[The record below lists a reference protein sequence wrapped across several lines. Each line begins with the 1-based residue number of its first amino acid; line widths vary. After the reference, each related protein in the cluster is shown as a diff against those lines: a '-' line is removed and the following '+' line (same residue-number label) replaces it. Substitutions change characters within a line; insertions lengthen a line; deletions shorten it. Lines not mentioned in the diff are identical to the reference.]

1 MKNAPKRP
9 NIFRVLRD
17 SVLILM
23 NLAVVILLLLSAK
36 MSVLSPERSVLSS
49 YPNYAFLPLAFINLF
64 FVLYWALRKSVW
76 FLMSLLSLLLCLPE
90 QKAWFPVK
98 LIKEQKKEDK
108 TIKVLTYNTMQF
120 SSYRSHVKQDPNP
133 VIRYLQESE
142 ADVLCLQEAGY
153 SFDKQLLEKTTVITA
168 LKDYPYHS
176 LEIIQSNK
184 YRTSNLWVFSKYPIL
199 KSGRLAYKSRS
210 NASHYCDIK
219 IGQDTLRF
227 INNHLE
233 SNKLTKEDMAL
244 YKIIVENPDR
254 DNISQVAEK
263 LGRKLG
269 QAARLRAP
277 QAETIAGFIR
287 ETPYKLVVCGDFNDI
302 PASYTYRCIKKGL
315 RDAWSQNG
323 RGLGITFHEKFYLF
337 RIDYILHSPELR
349 SYGTKVDH
357 VRYSD
362 HYPVWTYLE
371 LP

>member
-1 MKNAPKRP
+1 M
-9 NIFRVLRD
+9 LRD
-17 SVLILM
+17 SVLILL

-36 MSVLSPERSVLSS
+36 MSVLSPERAILSS
-49 YPNYAFLPLAFINLF
+49 YPNYAFVPLAFLNVFLL
-64 FVLYWALRKSVW
+64 LYWAFRRSIW
-76 FLMSLLSLLLCLPE
+76 FLLSLLPLLVCLPE
-90 QKAWFPVK
+90 QKAWFPIK
-98 LIKEQKKEDK
+98 LIKEQAKGGQ

-120 SSYRSHVKQDPNP
+120 AGYQANFKQNPNP
-133 VIRYLQESE
+133 VLNYLRQSG
-142 ADVLCLQEAGY
+142 ADILCLQEAGY
-153 SFDKQLLEKTTVITA
+153 SFDKKLLEKNTIIAA

-176 LEIIQSNK
+176 LEIIQSSK
-184 YRTSNLWVFSKYPIL
+184 YRTGNLWVFSKHPIL
-199 KSGRLAYKSRS
+199 KSGRLPFKSQS
-210 NASHYCDIK
+210 NASHYCDVK

-233 SNKLTKEDMAL
+233 SNKLTKEDKSL
-244 YKIIVENPDR
+244 YKTIVENPDR

-277 QAETIAGFIR
+277 QAETVAGLIR
-287 ETPYKLVVCGDFNDI
+287 ETPYKVVVCGDFNDI
-302 PASYTYRCIKKGL
+302 PASYTYRRIKKGL

-357 VRYSD
+357 VHYSD

>member
-1 MKNAPKRP
+1 MKNAPQRP
-9 NIFRVLRD
+9 NVFRVLRD
-17 SVLILM
+17 SVLILL
-23 NLAVVILLLLSAK
+23 NLAAVIVLLLSAK
-36 MSVLSPERSVLSS
+36 MSVLSPERAVLSS
-49 YPNYAFLPLAFINLF
+49 YPNYAFVPLLFVNLF
-64 FVLYWALRKSVW
+64 FVLYWAFRKSSW
-76 FLMSLLSLLLCLPE
+76 FLMSLLTLLLCLPE
-90 QKAWFPVK
+90 QKAWLPVK
-98 LIKEQKKEDK
+98 LVKEQAGGGRA
-108 TIKVLTYNTMQF
+108 IKVLTYNTMQF
-120 SSYRSHVKQDPNP
+120 SGYHTHNKQDPNP

-142 ADVLCLQEAGY
+142 ADILCLQEAGY
-153 SFDKQLLEKTTVITA
+153 SFDKKFLEKNTIIAA
-168 LKDYPYHS
+168 LKNYPYHS
-176 LEIIQSNK
+176 FEIIQSTK
-184 YRTSNLWVFSKYPIL
+184 YKTANLWVFSKYPIL
-199 KSGRLAYKSRS
+199 KSGKLSYKSQS

-233 SNKLTKEDMAL
+233 SNKLTKEDKAL

-254 DNISQVAEK
+254 ENISQVAEK

-277 QAETIAGFIR
+277 QAEAVAGFIR

-337 RIDYILHSPELR
+337 RIDYILHSPELH

-357 VRYSD
+357 VHYSD